1 MRLRSWRGT
10 QPLSTSTRRPFPWVR
25 LTLFLAVV
33 GVLAYIFVP
42 DYYYIRAD
50 ALVQGS
56 LVPVTPIYRVR
67 IDNLLVSCND
77 RVRAGQQVAIVSNF
91 LVQADYQREY
101 IQSEQQEQLSQ
112 ISLDQNVAEARE
124 NAETLHQRY
133 VAALSDQQRVQE
145 TVKSYERAYA
155 QGAVSR
161 IEWQDKQAELATDEA
176 VTASAKEAWERAQER
191 VDVIVRDSNE
201 KIASDQEL
209 STQAQS
215 LAQQVSRQP
224 LIAPVTGYI
233 VDCVDRPQNVI
244 DPGVHLF
251 DIYSPDRAF
260 ILAYFN
266 PNAVAGVQLGQKARI
281 SIAGI
286 SHDVTG
292 HVISIYPDLDKL
304 PAQLTKFFWQHVQ
317 FSEFRPVKISID
329 TISKEDREKL
339 YYDAQARVYIDRH
352 PRSSSSD
359 SAVSVHQ

>member
-10 QPLSTSTRRPFPWVR
+10 QPLSTSARRPFPWVR
-25 LTLFLAVV
+25 LTLFLAVA
-33 GVLAYIFVP
+33 GILAYIFVP

-67 IDNLLVSCND
+67 VDDLLVSCND
-77 RVRAGQQVAIVSNF
+77 RVRAGQPVAIVSNF

-101 IQSEQQEQLSQ
+101 LNSQQQEQLSQ

-133 VAALSDQQRVQE
+133 IAAESDLHRVQD
-145 TVKSYERAYA
+145 TVKSYESAYA
-155 QGAVSR
+155 QGAVAK
-161 IEWQDKQAELATDEA
+161 IEWQDKEAEVQTDEA
-176 VTASAKEAWERAQER
+176 VAASAQEAWQRAQER
-191 VDVIVRDSNE
+191 VGIIQRDANE
-201 KIASDQEL
+201 KIASDQQL

-215 LAQQVSRQP
+215 LAQQVSKQP
-224 LIAPVTGYI
+224 LYAPVTGYI
-233 VDCVDRPQNVI
+233 VNCVERPQNVV

-251 DIYSPDRAF
+251 DIYSPDRAY

-266 PNAVAGVQLGQKARI
+266 PNAVSGVQLGQQARI
-281 SIAGI
+281 SIAGVP
-286 SHDVTG
+286 HDVKG
-292 HVISIYPDLDKL
+292 HVVAIYPDLDKL

-317 FSEFRPVKISID
+317 FSEFRPVKIVID
-329 TISKEDREKL
+329 QISQEDREKL

-352 PRSSSSD
+352 PRVASSGP
-359 SAVSVHQ
+359 AVSVHQ

>member
-42 DYYYIRAD
+42 DFYYIRAD

-67 IDNLLVSCND
+67 IDDLLVSCND
-77 RVRAGQQVAIVSNF
+77 RVRAGQPVAIVSNF

-101 IQSEQQEQLSQ
+101 LNSQQQEQLSQ

-133 VAALSDQQRVQE
+133 IAAESNLQRVQQ
-145 TVKSYERAYA
+145 TLGSYQRAYA

-161 IEWQDKQAELATDEA
+161 IEWQDKEAEVATDQA
-176 VTASAKEAWERAQER
+176 DASSAQEAWQRAQER
-191 VDVIVRDSNE
+191 VNVIERDANE

-209 STQAQS
+209 ATQAQS
-215 LAQQVSRQP
+215 LAQQVSKQP
-224 LIAPVTGYI
+224 LFAPVTGYI
-233 VDCVDRPQNVI
+233 VDCVERPQNVI

-251 DIYSPDRAF
+251 DIYSPDRAY
-260 ILAYFN
+260 ILAYFS
-266 PNAVAGVQLGQKARI
+266 PNSVTGVQLGERARI
-281 SIAGI
+281 SIAGVP
-286 SHDVTG
+286 HDVIG
-292 HVISIYPDLDKL
+292 HVVAIYPDLDKL
-304 PAQLTKFFWQHVQ
+304 PSQLTKFFWQHVQ
-317 FSEFRPVKISID
+317 FSEFRPVKIAID
-329 TISKEDREKL
+329 TISKADREKL

-352 PRSSSSD
+352 PRTASSAP
-359 SAVSVHQ
+359 AVSVHQ